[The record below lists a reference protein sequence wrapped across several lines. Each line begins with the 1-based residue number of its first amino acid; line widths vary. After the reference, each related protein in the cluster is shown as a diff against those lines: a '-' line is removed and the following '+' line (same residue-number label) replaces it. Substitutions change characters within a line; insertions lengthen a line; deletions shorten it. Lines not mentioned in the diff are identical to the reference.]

1 MDKKS
6 VHFLVDFFKSGK
18 FLQQVHD
25 GLIPIQRWLKFAMKG
40 LFRKQSSFEH
50 SFDTGLLA
58 ILVIEKIAPYYPN
71 MDKYALLA
79 CANLHELGEIK
90 FRSTDPGDV
99 LWENKQDNNDHIL
112 QELDVFFRLMKLTLD
127 DDDLTGLV
135 LQKYLLQYL
144 DNPKVKELLIQDPRV
159 LSYNKY
165 AISGY
170 AFEAE
175 VFDAIEK
182 LGYVLDV
189 IRQHDLKPKKSFP
202 LLLKVLHNQYQKLY
216 QYSQEIQGFDYFYS
230 EDIHKQI
237 LQLLIKYPL
246 DRVNKM
252 LDKALK

>member
-1 MDKKS
+1 MNKQS
-6 VHFLVDFFKSGK
+6 VQFLVDFFQSGK

-25 GLIPIQRWLKFAMKG
+25 GLMPIQRWLKFASKG

-50 SFDTGLLA
+50 SLDTGLLA

-79 CANLHELGEIK
+79 CANLHEFGEIK
-90 FRSTDPGDV
+90 LRLTDPGDI
-99 LWENKQDNNDHIL
+99 LWEDKQTDNNHIL
-112 QELDVFFRLMKLTLD
+112 QELDVFFRLLKFTLD
-127 DDDLTGLV
+127 DDLTSL
-135 LQKYLLQYL
+135 LLRKYLLQYL
-144 DNPKVKELLIQDPRV
+144 DNPKAKELLIRDPRV
-159 LSYNKY
+159 LSYNEY

-170 AFEAE
+170 TFEAK

-189 IRQHDLKPKKSFP
+189 IRQYDLTPKKSFP

-237 LQLLIKYPL
+237 LQLLTEYPL
-246 DRVNKM
+246 GRVNKM